1 METFKKIFVF
11 FMFWFYI
18 IGSIGG
24 IIFSFV
30 ADAWY
35 IAVAIA
41 GLAYMAFPKF
51 KEYFEYLKS

>member
-1 METFKKIFVF
+1 MKKIFAF
-11 FMFWFYI
+11 FMLWFYI
-18 IGSIGG
+18 IGTIGG

-30 ADAWY
+30 IDAWY
-35 IAVAIA
+35 IGIAIA